1 MERSTSSLSLEMIK
15 SDSKVKNAFWNHSF
29 FICRY
34 NVTNVNDL
42 KMKSYTMKSGDTLWK
57 IATANGTTIQAII
70 DKNGLKSS
78 TIQPGQTLILP

>member
-1 MERSTSSLSLEMIK
+1 
-15 SDSKVKNAFWNHSF
+15 
-29 FICRY
+29 
-34 NVTNVNDL
+34 
-42 KMKSYTMKSGDTLWK
+42 MKSYTMKSGDTLWK